1 MNEQDG
7 WIKLHRKTLDNPV
20 CMKDAEYFAVW
31 CWLLLNASYTPETK
45 WFKGKKIELKE
56 GQILTTL
63 DEISRVLSIKQSKV
77 VRILNL
83 LKNEKQIEK
92 QTSNRNTLISVVNW
106 EKFQSSEKQNGKL
119 SKTERKTSEKPA
131 ENLPIIKEYK
141 EYKEYKEG
149 GVGGEQRFC
158 YATHSNV
165 QNLNHVIRN
174 HIHVDSEYIQ
184 ADEELYRC
192 LREWMEYKDG
202 KQPKTQHHYG
212 TEIGIKKLIT
222 SFYKAYT
229 EYGIAKVIQVVDYS
243 ISNNYS
249 GVIWNKLKEQ
259 NSNNS
264 YMDAVRDRVSMVDD
278 WV

>member
-1 MNEQDG
+1 MNEHEG

-20 CMKDAEYFAVW
+20 CLKDAECFAVW
-31 CWLLLNASYTPETK
+31 CWLLLNASYAPETQ
-45 WFKGKKIELKE
+45 WFKGEMIELKE

-63 DEISRVLSIKQSKV
+63 DEISRVLKIKQSKV
-77 VRILNL
+77 NRILNL

-106 EKFQSSEKQNGKL
+106 EKFQSSEKQNEKPV
-119 SKTERKTSEKPA
+119 KTERKTSEKPV

-141 EYKEYKEG
+141 EYKENKEG
-149 GVGGEQRFC
+149 GVGEEQRFS
-158 YATHSNV
+158 YAAHSNV
-165 QNLNHVIRN
+165 QNLDHVISN
-174 HIHVDSEYIQ
+174 HIYVDSEYIQ

-192 LREWMEYKDG
+192 LKEWMEYKDG

-222 SFYKAYT
+222 SFYKAYR
-229 EYGIAKVIQVVDYS
+229 EYGITKVSQVVDYS
-243 ISNNYS
+243 IGNNYS
-249 GVIWNKLKEQ
+249 GVIWNRLKEQ
-259 NSNNS
+259 KNNS
-264 YMDAVRDRVSMVDD
+264 TYMDAVRDRVSMVDD

>member
-1 MNEQDG
+1 MNEHEG

-31 CWLLLNASYTPETK
+31 CWLLLNASYTPETQ

-63 DEISRVLSIKQSKV
+63 DEISRVLRIKQSKV

-119 SKTERKTSEKPA
+119 AKTERKTSEKPV

-149 GVGGEQRFC
+149 GVGGEQCFC

-165 QNLNHVIRN
+165 QNLDHVISN